1 VASVKVER
9 IARPVAGFRAA
20 GIHAGIKAQAKDLA
34 LIVCDEVASVAAVF
48 TRSSVV
54 GAPVEV
60 SRARVKRGRARGVV
74 VNSGCSNVAMGARG
88 IRDAHTMARQAAK
101 AIGCEESDVLI
112 ASTGVIGQPLPLE
125 ILKVGI
131 PKAVAALSP
140 DGMAEA
146 AEAIRTTD
154 TFAKL
159 ASAQVRIGGETVT
172 LQGIAKGAGMI
183 EPNMATMLSFLT
195 TDAKIS
201 PALLRKLLRRVVDAT
216 FNRLS
221 VDGETSTSDSVML
234 FASGRAMRTT
244 LRPGTAA
251 AARFEAALRAVC
263 EDLVRQLARD
273 GEGATKLLLV
283 DVRGARSA
291 READRAARRIG
302 NSLLVK
308 TAVFGGDPN
317 WGRILQ
323 TIGAARIA
331 WHPERTQIRVGGVP
345 VFTRGRSAGPAA
357 RKRAEV
363 ALRAEEIEIRV
374 DLGRGPGEARLFTC
388 DLTYEYIRVN
398 ADYTT

>member
-1 VASVKVER
+1 MARVKVER

-34 LIVCDEVASVAAVF
+34 LIVCDELASVAAVF
-48 TRSSVV
+48 TRSTVI

-60 SRARVKRGRARGVV
+60 SRARVKRGFARAVV

-125 ILKVGI
+125 ILKVAI
-131 PKAVAALSP
+131 PKAVAALAP

-154 TFAKL
+154 TFAKI
-159 ASAQVRIGGETVT
+159 ASARVRLGGETVT

-201 PALLRKLLRRVVDAT
+201 PALLRKMLRRVADAT
-216 FNRLS
+216 YNRLS

-244 LRPGTAA
+244 LRPGSAA
-251 AARFEAALRAVC
+251 AAQFEAALRAVC

-291 READRAARRIG
+291 LEADRAARRIG
-302 NSLLVK
+302 NSMLVK

-331 WHPERTQIRVGGVP
+331 WHPERTKILVGGVP

-357 RKRAEV
+357 RKRAEI
-363 ALRAEEIEIRV
+363 ALKAEEIEIRV